1 MVAAIFHQEQ
11 PIYTE
16 YNKMTKPQV
25 KEYNCET
32 QEEIVRDATDVEIAQ
47 MAKDKAEADAKK
59 AEAETKANQREAL
72 LTRLGITA
80 EEAVLLLS

>member
-1 MVAAIFHQEQ
+1 
-11 PIYTE
+11 
-16 YNKMTKPQV
+16 MTKPQV

-59 AEAETKANQREAL
+59 AEVEAKANQRQAL